1 MTVLT
6 LAGLQE
12 TAQIC
17 QAPGSEDK
25 QKVKYVLVL
34 LFSPKGNE
42 NMEKSVTGKM
52 DRENERKSAPWHGRR
67 GSEHYGERLG
77 NAGMELLPRV
87 TRTESQH
94 E

>member
-52 DRENERKSAPWHGRR
+52 DRENERKYAPWHGRR